1 MPATFPP
8 DRGKP
13 GPRVSDAAPVA
24 RRVTLRPSET
34 ASCLSSTWS
43 PRTSTVSP
51 SRAASRAEGRSG
63 KAMRSPS
70 RTMEAPAPADA
81 GSGEAAG
88 DASGARS
95 AGEDGSSAPSAA
107 PSARAPSPASAGC
120 AASGSGEV
128 GSASPVPASAGCAA
142 SGAAACAPAG
152 TRLEHSRALRTMGA
166 TAFRGMVL
174 LSHLAPDRRGRPRGR
189 GRGLGGC
196 LGARRIYP
204 YAHAS
209 RPYSDGIAIPPL
221 FLLNRRCAEA
231 LETLWNPASLG
242 YIYLRE

>member
-107 PSARAPSPASAGC
+107 PSARVPS
-120 AASGSGEV
+120 
-128 GSASPVPASAGCAA
+128 PASAGCAA

-189 GRGLGGC
+189 RRGLGGC

-209 RPYSDGIAIPPL
+209 RPYSDGIAIPPP